1 MSRARSQS
9 VRQLVAPLSSRQEH
23 GAVLISVTGALN
35 AGLFSRLGAQLRQA
49 PIGQPVIVNLSAL
62 TLDSARVL
70 EQLVVFLRSYSDS
83 HVCVVC
89 GRLSARKLLRCAGV
103 ADIIP
108 VFMTTADAVQAL
120 VLHADGYGPGWSVA
134 SASASATS
142 PSTTGGEALVGG

>member
-9 VRQLVAPLSSRQEH
+9 VRQLVVPLSSRQEH
-23 GAVLISVTGALN
+23 RAILISVTGAIN
-35 AGLFSRLGAQLRQA
+35 AGLFSRLGAQLGQV
-49 PIGQPVIVNLSAL
+49 PPGQPVIVNLSAL
-62 TLDSARVL
+62 TLNSARVL

-83 HVCVVC
+83 HLCVVC

-120 VLHADGYGPGWSVA
+120 MLYEDGYGPGWSVA
-134 SASASATS
+134 SATAAATS
-142 PSTTGGEALVGG
+142 PSTTGGEALITG